1 MTKSKKII
9 LAIAVLLCILLAFI
23 GGQAYAKYITEIK
36 GNGIAEVAT
45 WSFKVNDQKE
55 HIQEIKLAST
65 YNNETLVNN
74 KIAPGTSGNFNIIV
88 DATGSEVGI
97 KYNIVFSD
105 EANKPTNLKFI
116 YEDQEYDSI
125 QELENNLSGV
135 INANEENKTKTLNI
149 GWKWDYETGQEE
161 EEIAANDLID
171 TKDAEK
177 LQNYTFKVSVTGTQV
192 EPQAWKTK

>member
-36 GNGIAEVAT
+36 GNGLAEVAR

-116 YEDQEYDSI
+116 YEDQEYNSI

-192 EPQAWKTK
+192 EPQA

>member
-97 KYNIVFSD
+97 RYNIVFSD

-116 YEDQEYDSI
+116 YEDQEYNSI

-192 EPQAWKTK
+192 EPQA